1 MVDRRELS
9 RAVHGDRI
17 LLFVGLLFGDLFA
30 SPGGSS
36 WLLGTIPERE
46 VLEAHLG
53 RLKVPDRVVA
63 CMVQGEAPRAEATFA
78 EKAGQ
83 RETAVNGGTMARQAL
98 KILELLTTE
107 LTLVARK

>member
-17 LLFVGLLFGDLFA
+17 LLLVGLLFGNLFS

-36 WLLGTIPERE
+36 WLLWAIPERK

-63 CMVQGEAPRAEATFA
+63 CVVQGEAPRAETTFA
-78 EKAGQ
+78 EETGQ
-83 RETAVNGGTMARQAL
+83 RETAMNGGTMAGEAL